1 MSTPMIEVP
10 YGTVTGQYVLVTHDS
25 EDEDLTP
32 DVQPLNGTVTLT
44 PTVPAGRIDGV
55 LAQIAPITLRIFG
68 GQIVDDE
75 DQPGARILATDVDM
89 GVGEWA
95 WKATYKFESGLRLN
109 PVTFKVA
116 TGETVSLTDGVIPV
130 DPVPVQIVA
139 GASAYD
145 LAVQQG
151 YVGTL
156 DEWLASLKGRDGTD
170 LGEGA
175 DGMSAYELAVQEG
188 FAGSLSAWLDSLQG
202 EPGTDGADGDD
213 GTPGPSAY
221 DLAVANGF
229 VGTVEEWLDS
239 LKGEQGIAG
248 GSGIDTGWVDV
259 SSGLINGTNATLHI
273 RRVGPTVHWR
283 FTNFQPGSAD
293 VFYTPPEWARA
304 VNDTGTSHGVYYP
317 QSIPGEAQVEVRPN
331 GNLAR
336 PAVAGA
342 TAQTW
347 WESGYYILPVG
358 VPDPPS

>member
-75 DQPGARILATDVDM
+75 DQPGARILATDTDL

-116 TGETVSLTDGVIPV
+116 TGETVSLTDGLIPV

-188 FAGSLSAWLDSLQG
+188 FTGSLSAWLDSLQG

-229 VGTVEEWLDS
+229 VGTVDEWLDS

-248 GSGIDTGWVDV
+248 GSGIDTGWVNV
-259 SSGLINGTNATLHI
+259 SSDLINGANATMHI
-273 RRVGPTVHWR
+273 RRVGPIVHWR
-283 FTNFQPGSAD
+283 FTNFQPGGAD
-293 VFYTPPEWARA
+293 VFYTPPAWARA
-304 VNDTGTSHGVYYP
+304 TNDSGTTYPIYYP
-317 QSIPGEAQVEVRPN
+317 QSIPGDNQVEIRPN
-331 GNLAR
+331 GDLAR
-336 PAVAGA
+336 NRNGGTTAG
-342 TAQTW
+342 TW
-347 WESGYYILPVG
+347 WETGYYVLPPG
-358 VPDPPS
+358 VPDPPA

>member
-75 DQPGARILATDVDM
+75 EQPGARILATDTDL

-116 TGETVSLTDGVIPV
+116 TGETVSLTDGLIPV

-151 YVGTL
+151 YAGTL

-188 FAGSLSAWLDSLQG
+188 FTGSLSAWLESLQG
-202 EPGTDGADGDD
+202 APGANGADGDD

-229 VGTVEEWLDS
+229 VGTVDDWLDS

-248 GSGIDTGWVDV
+248 GSGIDTGWVNV
-259 SSGLINGTNATLHI
+259 SSDLINGTNATMHI

-283 FTNFQPGSAD
+283 LTNFQPGSAD

-304 VNDTGTSHGVYYP
+304 VNDTGTAHGVYYP

-336 PAVAGA
+336 LAAAGP
-342 TAQTW
+342 TAATW

>member
-1 MSTPMIEVP
+1 MSTPTFTPP
-10 YGTVTGQYVLVTHDS
+10 YGTVTGQYVIVTHDS
-25 EDEDLTP
+25 ADEDLTP
-32 DVQPLNGTVTLT
+32 DVQPLTGAVTLT

-55 LAQIAPITLRIFG
+55 LAQIAPVTLRIFG
-68 GQIVDDE
+68 GQIVDDA

-95 WKATYKFESGLRLN
+95 WKATYNFDSGLRLKST
-109 PVTFKVA
+109 TFKVA
-116 TGETVSLTDGVIPV
+116 TGSTVSLTDGLVPV

-175 DGMSAYELAVQEG
+175 DGMSAYELAVQDG
-188 FAGSLSAWLDSLQG
+188 FTGSLSAWLDSLRGAPG
-202 EPGTDGADGDD
+202 EDGADGDD

-221 DLAVANGF
+221 DLAVANGYT
-229 VGTVEEWLDS
+229 GTVDEWLDS
-239 LKGEQGIAG
+239 LKGEQGVAG
-248 GSGIDTGWVDV
+248 GSGIDAGWVNV
-259 SSGLINGTNATLHI
+259 SSNLVNGANATMHI

-283 FTNFQPGSAD
+283 FNNFQPGSAD

-304 VNDTGTSHGVYYP
+304 VNDTGTSHPVYYS
-317 QSIPGEAQVEVRPN
+317 QSIAGDSQVKVLAN
-331 GNLAR
+331 GSLSR
-336 PAVAGA
+336 DRSHGP
-342 TAQTW
+342 TAATW
-347 WESGYYILPVG
+347 WESGHYLLPPG
-358 VPDPPS
+358 VPDPPA